1 MVYGDSKKSCTV
13 AIIVPQILKVENWAK
28 EKGKIK
34 IENDL
39 GKNPSDLKTLT
50 TDPDLKK
57 LLMDEISNLC
67 KEHKLS
73 GLERPKDI
81 WVTFDAFTIENNLLT
96 PTFKLK
102 RNVVTKEYEP

>member
-28 EKGKIK
+28 EK
-34 IENDL
+34 